1 MSRKSGPGPSKLGPS
16 KLRMSVSAHRKYK
29 KSNSS
34 SSASASSSP
43 TYKIPKNKYEEEYRL
58 NPNKIFD
65 LQINPIGFTMLKD
78 GHGGIQYFYDI
89 QQKREYK
96 KDERISQER
105 AIPDI
110 EMQNKRIK
118 NKFIK
123 SLNKKMEGEENK
135 IALVKGGT
143 RRKSRRG
150 RGRGRKSRKV

>member
-1 MSRKSGPGPSKLGPS
+1 MSRKSGPGPSKPGPS

-34 SSASASSSP
+34 SASASSSP
-43 TYKIPKNKYEEEYRL
+43 TYKIPKNKNEEEYRL

-110 EMQNKRIK
+110 ELQNKRIK

-150 RGRGRKSRKV
+150 RGRKSRKVNK